1 MPHYDQKKCFDLF
14 DRVEGEL
21 KKEIHVPWL
30 FTLLYVVFSCVF
42 GLFPLWCPG
51 LDCIYSC
58 SLPPFLLYSPQNC
71 I

>member
-21 KKEIHVPWL
+21 RKEIHVPWL
-30 FTLLYVVFSCVF
+30 FTLLYVVFSCV
-42 GLFPLWCPG
+42 LVSFPYGVLGC
-51 LDCIYSC
+51 DCIYSC